1 MLTNVHFLQVQNN
14 NPFQNVIL
22 IEQALTAGRSWG
34 CFYLQLR
41 A

>member
-22 IEQALTAGRSWG
+22 IEQTVTVGRS
-34 CFYLQLR
+34 
-41 A
+41 